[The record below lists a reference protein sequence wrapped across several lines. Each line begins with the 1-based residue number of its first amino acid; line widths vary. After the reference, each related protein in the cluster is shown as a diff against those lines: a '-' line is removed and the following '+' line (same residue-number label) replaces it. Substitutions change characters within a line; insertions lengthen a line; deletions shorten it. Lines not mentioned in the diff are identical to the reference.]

1 MVGEKVPVDMRDRK
15 PEASGRIQTKPGHEL
30 GCGGQFG
37 WRAREEEKREGN
49 KQTKRP
55 RSKPGDK
62 ETVCPKWL
70 SYIEVRIW
78 AKGSEVQPLRRRGL
92 G

>member
-1 MVGEKVPVDMRDRK
+1 MESERRGEERGEQADQ
-15 PEASGRIQTKPGHEL
+15 EA
-30 GCGGQFG
+30 
-37 WRAREEEKREGN
+37 
-49 KQTKRP
+49 

>member
-1 MVGEKVPVDMRDRK
+1 MVGEKVPVDMRDRQ
-15 PEASGRIQTKPGHEL
+15 PEASGRIPIKPGHEL
-30 GCGGQFG
+30 GWGAVWIESERRG
-37 WRAREEEKREGN
+37 EERGEQADQEA
-49 KQTKRP
+49 

-62 ETVCPKWL
+62 ETMCPKWL